1 MGGVVQQLGLVLGS
15 LRGDGQDAGGAA
27 HQVVHR
33 RVARSQEHDID
44 LYLLQV
50 ICLTG
55 HTLGAVL
62 GRNRWHGEGA
72 TQDDIEA
79 LCLPLPHHGVDQLV
93 LLRIQSPDLTS
104 GLLATTEELCCW
116 LREEIDEVCGQVP
129 FEFKIV

>member
-1 MGGVVQQLGLVLGS
+1 M
-15 LRGDGQDAGGAA
+15 
-27 HQVVHR
+27 
-33 RVARSQEHDID
+33 
-44 LYLLQV
+44 YLLQV

-55 HTLGAVL
+55 HTLGAVF

-104 GLLATTEELCCW
+104 GLLASVEKLGVQLGEKTVAETNKVPEFENIKYQF
-116 LREEIDEVCGQVP
+116 EIS
-129 FEFKIV
+129 